1 MLLIN
6 EQPEKGKPISTP
18 SDSKAPHALHVPLSK
33 VPLAARTIWSAIAL
47 VLE

>member
-1 MLLIN
+1 MN
-6 EQPEKGKPISTP
+6 EQPKKGMPISTP
-18 SDSKAPHALHVPLSK
+18 NDRKAWNALYVPLSK

>member
-1 MLLIN
+1 MSNQRKEWPLALLMIEN
-6 EQPEKGKPISTP
+6 
-18 SDSKAPHALHVPLSK
+18 ALYVPLSK